1 MPLDKFRFHL
11 HLRFWKFQSV
21 SPTPTPAPSPEGSPP
36 TTPIPFGA
44 VRIPDLV
51 GSASIAKGF
60 HLLKKPRRSRSQ
72 PPPKRSALE
81 AAAGLNLDLMGRIKG
96 IGLKTLL
103 PTDDCALTKKT
114 ASSETLLECASS
126 TVASTSAVL
135 GENSSTLPSSE
146 TLVSKTSDS
155 QQDKNVKTT
164 ISHET
169 ALDKP
174 WGYVP
179 PSVTIVKSPAA
190 IGLTPT
196 VAPPLSRMPNP
207 VLQLNS
213 LRSIRPHCSD
223 VGTVG
228 TLRTLRKGG
237 YI

>member
-1 MPLDKFRFHL
+1 MFCN
-11 HLRFWKFQSV
+11 FQSV

-36 TTPIPFGA
+36 ATPLPFGA

-81 AAAGLNLDLMGRIKG
+81 ASAGLNLDLMGRIKG

-114 ASSETLLECASS
+114 VSTETLLECASTAAVS
-126 TVASTSAVL
+126 SA
-135 GENSSTLPSSE
+135 NSAAVSPSE
-146 TLVSKTSDS
+146 AALVSKASDS
-155 QQDKNVKTT
+155 HQDKNVRTT
-164 ISHET
+164 TSTTTSPET

-179 PSVTIVKSPAA
+179 SSVTIMKSPAS

>member
-1 MPLDKFRFHL
+1 M
-11 HLRFWKFQSV
+11 
-21 SPTPTPAPSPEGSPP
+21 
-36 TTPIPFGA
+36 
-44 VRIPDLV
+44 

-72 PPPKRSALE
+72 PPPKRSTLE
-81 AAAGLNLDLMGRIKG
+81 ASAGLNLDLMGRIKG

-103 PTDDCALTKKT
+103 PYDDCALTKKT
-114 ASSETLLECASS
+114 TSSETLLDS
-126 TVASTSAVL
+126 ASTTVTSTPAVTKNDVVSVSTTASR
-135 GENSSTLPSSE
+135 GSSKKPDE
-146 TLVSKTSDS
+146 VPK
-155 QQDKNVKTT
+155 KV
-164 ISHET
+164 ISPET

-179 PSVTIVKSPAA
+179 TSVTFVKSPAA

-207 VLQLNS
+207 VLQLNN
-213 LRSIRPHCSD
+213 LRSIRPNCSD

>member
-1 MPLDKFRFHL
+1 MFCN
-11 HLRFWKFQSV
+11 FQSV

-36 TTPIPFGA
+36 ATPLPFGA

-81 AAAGLNLDLMGRIKG
+81 ASAGLNLDLMGRIKG

-114 ASSETLLECASS
+114 VSTETLLECAS
-126 TVASTSAVL
+126 TAAV
-135 GENSSTLPSSE
+135 SSE
-146 TLVSKTSDS
+146 RDSSAAPEALVSKASDS
-155 QQDKNVKTT
+155 QQDKSVKTT
-164 ISHET
+164 TSPET

-179 PSVTIVKSPAA
+179 STVTIMKSPAS

>member
-1 MPLDKFRFHL
+1 FALSSSVK
-11 HLRFWKFQSV
+11 SV

-36 TTPIPFGA
+36 STPLPFTA

-51 GSASIAKGF
+51 GSASIAKGY
-60 HLLKKPRRSRSQ
+60 HLFRKPRRSRSQ
-72 PPPKRSALE
+72 PPPKRSARE
-81 AAAGLNLDLMGRIKG
+81 ASAGLNLDLMESIQG
-96 IGLKTLL
+96 IGLKTLI
-103 PTDDCALTKKT
+103 PTSECSLTKRT
-114 ASSETLLECASS
+114 VSTETLTSDSS
-126 TVASTSAVL
+126 TVTVTSRLEASTKRQD
-135 GENSSTLPSSE
+135 SSKTVSFPASSSGQEEFSRKTVSPE
-146 TLVSKTSDS
+146 TL
-155 QQDKNVKTT
+155 
-164 ISHET
+164 
-169 ALDKP
+169 LDKP

-179 PSVTIVKSPAA
+179 PCVSIVKSPAS

-213 LRSIRPHCSD
+213 LRSIRPNCPD

>member
-1 MPLDKFRFHL
+1 M
-11 HLRFWKFQSV
+11 
-21 SPTPTPAPSPEGSPP
+21 
-36 TTPIPFGA
+36 
-44 VRIPDLV
+44 RIPDLV

-81 AAAGLNLDLMGRIKG
+81 ASAGLNLDLMGRIEG

-103 PTDDCALTKKT
+103 PTDKCALTKKT
-114 ASSETLLECASS
+114 VSTETLLECAS
-126 TVASTSAVL
+126 TTAVSR
-135 GENSSTLPSSE
+135 ENSSSVPSSE
-146 TLVSKTSDS
+146 GLVSKESDRV
-155 QQDKNVKTT
+155 QDKNVKTT
-164 ISHET
+164 PSPET

-179 PSVTIVKSPAA
+179 TSVTIVKSPAA

>member
-1 MPLDKFRFHL
+1 M
-11 HLRFWKFQSV
+11 
-21 SPTPTPAPSPEGSPP
+21 E
-36 TTPIPFGA
+36 
-44 VRIPDLV
+44 
-51 GSASIAKGF
+51 SI
-60 HLLKKPRRSRSQ
+60 Q
-72 PPPKRSALE
+72 
-81 AAAGLNLDLMGRIKG
+81 G

-103 PTDDCALTKKT
+103 PTNECGLIKRTVST
-114 ASSETLLECASS
+114 ETL
-126 TVASTSAVL
+126 
-135 GENSSTLPSSE
+135 
-146 TLVSKTSDS
+146 TSDS
-155 QQDKNVKTT
+155 SSVTVTSRLEASVKRQESSKTVSFTASTIKQEDYPKKT
-164 ISHET
+164 ISPEI

-179 PSVTIVKSPAA
+179 SSVTIVKSPAA

-213 LRSIRPHCSD
+213 LRSIRPTCPD